1 MRMKTFLVALFF
13 PLVAV
18 AGNNSLTGNAR
29 VDLVTVSPLDSLPQT
44 TSVMV
49 QNQVDHSKLKKPL
62 LGGAL
67 SLLVPGAGEFYS
79 DRYLKSGIFFAV
91 EVAALTAAIVYN
103 NRGNSQT
110 AAFQNYANQH
120 WSAVDYAIWINQNG
134 ANYEVSGT
142 TYPTIAINPNTSL
155 PSWQRVDF
163 SVINQWEALPHNI
176 GFSHELPT
184 YNTQQYYELIG
195 KYSQFKYGWDTYVG
209 KDGTR
214 YGDDGYDLTYIPQ
227 QMLNYAHD
235 RGKANDQY
243 YTAGLATIFV
253 VANHVISALD
263 AAWSTS
269 NYNKEVTSSMG
280 MHFQDIG
287 GGETALV
294 TELTV
299 KVSL

>member
-1 MRMKTFLVALFF
+1 MKSFLVALLF
-13 PLVAV
+13 PFAAF
-18 AGNNSLTGNAR
+18 AGGNSLTGNAR
-29 VDLVTVSPLDSLPQT
+29 MDIVAVSPMDSLPQPR
-44 TSVMV
+44 SVMS
-49 QNQVDHSKLKKPL
+49 QNQVDHSKLKSPL
-62 LGGAL
+62 LGGAM
-67 SLLVPGAGEFYS
+67 SLLIPGAGQLYS

-103 NRGNSQT
+103 NKGNSKT
-110 AAFQNYANQH
+110 SEFQAYANQH

-134 ANYEVSGT
+134 ANYEVPGT
-142 TYPTIAINPNTSL
+142 TYPTITINPNTSL

-163 SVINQWEALPHNI
+163 NQINDWESLPHKV
-176 GFSHELPT
+176 GFSHELPV

-209 KDGTR
+209 PDGTR
-214 YGDDGYDLTYIPQ
+214 YGDDGYTLTYIPQ
-227 QMLNYAHD
+227 QMLDYAHN
-235 RGKANDQY
+235 RGKANDYY
-243 YTAGLATIFV
+243 YTAGLATILV
-253 VANHVISALD
+253 VTNHVISALD

-280 MHFQDIG
+280 MRFQDVG
-287 GGETALV
+287 GGEVALV

>member
-1 MRMKTFLVALFF
+1 MHTKTFLVALLF
-13 PLVAV
+13 PLTAA
-18 AGNNSLTGNAR
+18 AGNDSLTGNAR
-29 VDLVTVSPLDSLPQT
+29 MDLLTVSGMDSLPQT
-44 TSVMV
+44 ASVMV
-49 QNQVDHSKLKKPL
+49 QNNVDRSKLKKPL
-62 LGGAL
+62 LGGAM

-79 DRYLKSGIFFAV
+79 DRFVKSGIFFAV
-91 EVAALTAAIVYN
+91 EVAAITAAIVYN

-110 AAFQNYANQH
+110 TAFQNYANQH
-120 WSAVDYAIWINQNG
+120 WHAVDYATWINQNG

-142 TYPTIAINPNTSL
+142 TYPTIDVNASQSVLFSEINA
-155 PSWQRVDF
+155 
-163 SVINQWEALPHNI
+163 WEALPHTV

-209 KDGTR
+209 PDGTR
-214 YGDDGYDLTYIPQ
+214 YGDDGYNLSYIPQ
-227 QMLNYAHD
+227 QMLTYAD
-235 RGKANDQY
+235 NRGKANDQY
-243 YTAGLATIFV
+243 YAAGLATILV
-253 VANHVISALD
+253 VANHVISAFD

-269 NYNKEVTSSMG
+269 NYNKEITPSMG

-287 GGETALV
+287 GGEVALV

>member
-1 MRMKTFLVALFF
+1 MKTFLVALVF
-13 PLVAV
+13 PLMAV

-29 VDLVTVSPLDSLPQT
+29 MDLVAVSPLDSLPQT

-49 QNQVDHSKLKKPL
+49 QSQVDHSKLKKPL

-134 ANYEVSGT
+134 ANYEESGT
-142 TYPTIAINPNTSL
+142 TYPTINVNSSQSVLFAQINAWESL
-155 PSWQRVDF
+155 PHDF
-163 SVINQWEALPHNI
+163 
-176 GFSHELPT
+176 GFSHELPA

-214 YGDDGYDLTYIPQ
+214 YGDDNKDLSYIPQ
-227 QMLNYAHD
+227 QMLNYAHN

-243 YTAGLATIFV
+243 YTAGLATTLV